1 MGPPRG
7 LEGADCRLDSA
18 QTNVRSPQPTIYFC
32 KVGESPARVGS
43 QQSPGRGRRGRAPS
57 CGRTRRAHR
66 RPELQAGWGLAP
78 NVRFTATQQPAK
90 ELVGRPPFQ
99 KRKQAR
105 ENTRDLPGSPSQEM
119 GLTGVFGTLQ
129 SASSLGAARGHPREP
144 RQSVGVGVEPS
155 PVTMAKS
162 TEAPYLSRKL

>member
-32 KVGESPARVGS
+32 KVGGS
-43 QQSPGRGRRGRAPS
+43 QQSPGRAGAAERPHAAGLGVRTGGRSYR
-57 CGRTRRAHR
+57 
-66 RPELQAGWGLAP
+66 QAGWGLEP

-119 GLTGVFGTLQ
+119 GLTGVFATLQ

-162 TEAPYLSRKL
+162 TEAPYPSRKL